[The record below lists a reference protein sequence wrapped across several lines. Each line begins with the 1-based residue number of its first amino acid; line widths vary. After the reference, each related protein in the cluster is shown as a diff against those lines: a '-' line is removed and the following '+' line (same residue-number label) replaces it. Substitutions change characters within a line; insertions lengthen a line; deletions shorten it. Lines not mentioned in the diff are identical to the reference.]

1 MQQQQNMKYVKYGVR
16 TVLDA
21 TLFLSGKRRALS
33 GRSFFYE
40 IHILKPTVITEWPE
54 DKEQVPLPIRVYWR
68 YRDEITV
75 HNGVLFRSHMV
86 LIPKLLQEEI
96 LGKIHSSHLGI
107 ESCLRKLETV
117 CSGPA

>member
-1 MQQQQNMKYVKYGVR
+1 MSAHDP
-16 TVLDA
+16 VLM
-21 TLFLSGKRRALS
+21 T
-33 GRSFFYE
+33 
-40 IHILKPTVITEWPE
+40 LKPTVITEWPE

-75 HNGVLFRSHMV
+75 HNGVLFRSHKV

-96 LGKIHSSHLGI
+96 LGKIHLSHLGI

-117 CSGPA
+117 CSGLA